1 MSLDRKILSST
12 SSSDKIPPPPP
23 ISTTIRPPSPSSHD
37 DTIPSIDSINVP
49 YRFNHHHPPLA
60 YNDRTLSSIHPAG
73 AVSTMSL
80 TALQDAFTGPD
91 NQVITSA
98 EIFSY
103 KMKKEY
109 DAIFLEVEIH
119 ISRERTR
126 RSYGSGS
133 IRRSLTNLSITSGS
147 HQGQTTTA
155 SNSSSDP
162 TGGGT
167 VGGSGVVQQGNHSH
181 HHHHRKAMTI
191 QDFFIIKVLGKGSF
205 GKVFL
210 VRSHG
215 LSNVY
220 AMKVLLKSE
229 VMRRQQ
235 VEHTLTERYI
245 LATIRHPFVLSLY
258 CAFQTKQKLFMVTE
272 YCPGGELFFHLKRL
286 RKFTEGMMRFYC
298 AEVALALAHLH
309 AHNIIYRDLKPEN
322 ILLDSHGHVKLT
334 DFGLSKR
341 LQNPRKGPGGHSMQ
355 SVDMTFCGTPEYL
368 SPEMILHRKQSTGYG
383 TMVDWWS
390 LGIVCYELLIGR
402 PPFFDRDFLCMC
414 DKILYRQLNFP
425 AQRQVISLD
434 AQSLVRA
441 LLCREPEKRLYLP
454 SNYTT
459 VSSSGSIVVNTTN
472 GNSGS
477 GSGGEEKNPLYL
489 QQHPFFQDL
498 DFASLLAYHPYHP
511 HPQQQ
516 SSPAKRWTNEEDR
529 HHVVMPPYLPPKPKD
544 IYDTCNF
551 DTDFTKLS
559 AHLSL
564 DSDEER
570 EWQRARLTTT
580 ATPMGVPG
588 GENNSNKSN
597 ISGNGSGKTK
607 GKDSRS
613 RSREAKMR
621 EAFSG
626 FSFSAAPSTPLPTA
640 PSQTVAPPLP
650 PTTK

>member
-1 MSLDRKILSST
+1 
-12 SSSDKIPPPPP
+12 
-23 ISTTIRPPSPSSHD
+23 
-37 DTIPSIDSINVP
+37 
-49 YRFNHHHPPLA
+49 
-60 YNDRTLSSIHPAG
+60 
-73 AVSTMSL
+73 MSL

-109 DAIFLEVEIH
+109 DGTIYAAYCIHVALQSGLKWIVERRYTQFRELRKELIKIHPTTIEEITFPKKVWLFNLSKSALKARQQALNVFLSQLVTFTPPLMELAIFLEVEIH

-229 VMRRQQ
+229 VMRRQ
-235 VEHTLTERYI
+235 
-245 LATIRHPFVLSLY
+245 
-258 CAFQTKQKLFMVTE
+258 QTKQKLFMVTE

-459 VSSSGSIVVNTTN
+459 
-472 GNSGS
+472 
-477 GSGGEEKNPLYL
+477 
-489 QQHPFFQDL
+489 DL